1 MICVKQPTGEIR
13 DTLPR
18 ILDARWRWQ
27 VMVHLWKKSVVL
39 KGIEAG

>member
-1 MICVKQPTGEIR
+1 MIDMKHPAGEIR

-18 ILDARWRWQ
+18 ILVARWRSA
-27 VMVHLWKKSVVL
+27 VIVHLWKKSVVF

>member
-1 MICVKQPTGEIR
+1 MNHLKHPAGEIR
-13 DTLPR
+13 DTLQR
-18 ILDARWRWQ
+18 ILVARWRKP